1 MSQSKKAQ
9 TSASQ
14 NVILPDGKILIS
26 RALLCEVLGLL
37 IFTIPLMGTSRP
49 PERHWSA
56 IKSIRLY
63 RAKKLI
69 RQALA
74 DGNSQQGDV

>member
-1 MSQSKKAQ
+1 MSQTQKTP

-14 NVILPDGKILIS
+14 NFTLPDGKILIS

-37 IFTIPLMGTSRP
+37 VFTVPLMGASRP

-56 IKSIRLY
+56 IKSVRLY

-69 RQALA
+69 RQALSE
-74 DGNSQQGDV
+74 GNTNRGDV